1 MTNDKLKSI
10 IEYYTYGDEDIVD
23 KIVVLEGDEFADG
36 CIGITHD
43 YHLVYDYGKL
53 AQSIAEKNNISIEE
67 AIEFIDYNTIRSLP
81 YINNQGLLEPIIMY
95 SFVEEGLI
103 DAED

>member
-1 MTNDKLKSI
+1 MTNNKLKSI
-10 IEYYTYGDEDIVD
+10 IEYYTYGDEDIAN

-43 YHLVYDYGKL
+43 YHLIYDYGKL
-53 AQSIAEKNNISIEE
+53 AQSISEKNNISIEE

>member
-10 IEYYTYGDEDIVD
+10 IEYYTYGDEDIVNN
-23 KIVVLEGDEFADG
+23 IVVLEGDEFADG

-53 AQSIAEKNNISIEE
+53 ARTISEKNNISIEE
-67 AIEFIDYNTIRSLP
+67 AIEFIEYNTIRSLP
-81 YINNQGLLEPIIMY
+81 YIKNQGLLEPIIMY
-95 SFVEEGLI
+95 NFVEEGLN